1 MAAAKKVTKTI
12 ARSAKTGKL
21 VSKAE
26 AKANPDTTVV
36 ETVVKFSLPK
46 DPDKFKI
53 PKNMA
58 EVADLAYQLREERL
72 RVQKETEAIGK
83 LETRLKEHLIQNL
96 PKSAAS
102 GVSGKVA
109 NAKIVKEVVPHI
121 DDKKKFLAHVK
132 KTGDFSLITAG
143 MNPAAI
149 KERWENK
156 KKVPGIGEFTIVKV
170 SLTKTR

>member
-1 MAAAKKVTKTI
+1 MVAAKKVVAKSVAKKATK
-12 ARSAKTGKL
+12 L
-21 VSKAE
+21 E
-26 AKANPDTTVV
+26 AKASKGPATI

-72 RVQKETEAIGK
+72 RVQRETEAIGK
-83 LETRLKEHLIQNL
+83 LESRLKEHLIQNL

-109 NAKIVKEVVPHI
+109 NAKISTEVVPHI
-121 DDKKKFLAHVK
+121 DDKAKFLAHVK

-143 MNPAAI
+143 MNSAAI
-149 KERWENK
+149 KERWDNK

-170 SLTKTR
+170 SLTKVK

>member
-1 MAAAKKVTKTI
+1 MATKKAVKTI

-36 ETVVKFSLPK
+36 ETVTKFTIPK
-46 DPDKFKI
+46 DPAKFKI

-72 RVQKETEAIGK
+72 RVQRETAAIGQ

-96 PKSAAS
+96 PKSQAS

-109 NAKIVKEVVPHI
+109 NAKIEEDIVPTFT
-121 DDKKKFLAHVK
+121 DKAKFLAHVK
-132 KTGDFSLITAG
+132 KTGDFDLMTTG
-143 MNPAAI
+143 MNSSAI
-149 KERWENK
+149 KARWENK
-156 KKVPGIGEFTIVKV
+156 KKVPGVGEFKVIKV
-170 SLTKTR
+170 SLTKVK